1 MTGPSVTEEQKA
13 EGNDIGPFYRGMALI
28 VLAGDMVM
36 LGFQAKDHHKFDLP
50 DVAVQLIVLFL
61 EVMLLRPKKF
71 DNLVKN
77 VADRLPNSI
86 SKFTKPTE

>member
-1 MTGPSVTEEQKA
+1 
-13 EGNDIGPFYRGMALI
+13 
-28 VLAGDMVM
+28 
-36 LGFQAKDHHKFDLP
+36 
-50 DVAVQLIVLFL
+50 VAVQLIVLFL

-86 SKFTKPTE
+86 SKFTKTPE